1 MSVKKIRRLVIAL
14 GVTFSLLSAGW
25 VYAGSSEPIG
35 AGPVTDFVVFWAPA
49 RLLLDR
55 ENPFSPVDVF
65 NLQQQVG
72 LTETKPLLMWNPP
85 WTLSFILPFGVLD
98 FSTSHFIW
106 LLAHLFFIL
115 VSAHKLWEIYGH
127 SEQPTYMP
135 WIITFTLVPTSLVL
149 IIGQITPL
157 ILLGI
162 VGFIYF
168 EKEKQPFLAG
178 VSTALLAVKP
188 HLIYLFWI
196 GLTLWILRQLRWQVA
211 FGALVAMSL
220 IAAIPALLDPAIYS
234 EFVEMYRNPGRTTPF
249 ELPAPSLGS
258 LLKLYVPSGTVPL
271 QFLPPALGTLWLIGH
286 WTRYKDSW
294 DWAEQMPL
302 LLLVSL
308 TMSAYAWT
316 YDHVI
321 VLPAVIQALAIVRSK
336 THLWYK
342 NPFVLLYCGINLAYI
357 ISKLLITT
365 DIYYFWLAPAFLLTY
380 LGIRAGRK
388 GLASR

>member
-1 MSVKKIRRLVIAL
+1 MSGRIIRHPVIAL
-14 GVTFSLLSAGW
+14 GLMFSLLAVAP

-35 AGPVTDFVVFWAPA
+35 AASVTDFVVFWAPA
-49 RLLLDR
+49 RLLLANK
-55 ENPFSPVDVF
+55 NPFSPIEVV
-65 NLQQQVG
+65 NLQKQVG
-72 LTETKPLLMWNPP
+72 LAENQPLLMWNPP
-85 WTLSFILPFGVLD
+85 WTLSFILPFGVLE
-98 FSTSHFIW
+98 FSTGHFTW
-106 LLAHLFFIL
+106 LLTHLLFIL
-115 VSAHKLWEIYGH
+115 VSARKLWAIYVR
-127 SEQPTYMP
+127 SAEDSYMP

-168 EKEKQPFLAG
+168 ERKNQLFLAG
-178 VSTALLAVKP
+178 ASTALLAVKP

-196 GLTLWILRQLRWQVA
+196 GLALWMIRQIRWQVA
-211 FGALVAMSL
+211 FGALVAVSFV
-220 IAAIPALLDPAIYS
+220 AAIPALIDPAIYS
-234 EFVEMYRNPGRTTPF
+234 EFIEMYRNPGRTTPF

-258 LLKLYVPSGTVPL
+258 LLKLYMPYGTLPL
-271 QFLPPALGTLWLIGH
+271 QFLPPVLATLWFLWH
-286 WTRYKDSW
+286 WSRYKDCW

-321 VLPAVIQALAIVRSK
+321 VLPAVIQAFAIVRNK
-336 THLWYK
+336 TQLWYK

-380 LGIRAGRK
+380 VGIGAGRK
-388 GLASR
+388 NLATR